1 MAPAGHPGAK
11 RGILERLES
20 GEVVIGDGSFLITL
34 EKRGYVKAGLWTP
47 EAVIEHPDAV
57 RQLHMEFLR
66 AGSNVM
72 QTFTFSASE
81 DNMESKWEDV
91 NAAAC
96 DLAREVAGKG
106 DALVAGGICQTSIY
120 KYHKDEARIKK
131 LFRQQLEVFA
141 WKNVDFLIAEYFEHV
156 EEAVWAVEVLKES
169 DRPVAVT
176 MCISPEGDM
185 HDITP
190 GECAVRLV
198 KAGASIVGVN
208 CRFGPETSLKT
219 MELMKEGL
227 QRAGLKAHLMVQP
240 LGFHTPDCGK
250 EGFVDLPEYPFG
262 LESRAAT
269 RWDIQKYARE
279 AYNLGVRYI
288 GGCCGFEP
296 YHIRAIAEELAPERG
311 FLPPASEKHGSW
323 GSALDMHTKPWVRA
337 RNNRKLLH
345 LEKRSLQNKVVCM
358 GPWIKRNNHI
368 YKT

>member
-1 MAPAGHPGAK
+1 MAPAGRPGAK
-11 RGILERLES
+11 NGILERLES
-20 GEVVIGDGSFLITL
+20 GEVVIGDGSFLISL

-66 AGSNVM
+66 VGSNVM

-81 DNMESKWEDV
+81 DNMKWEDV

-120 KYHKDEARIKK
+120 KYQKEEARIKK

-156 EEAVWAVEVLKES
+156 EEAVWAVQ
-169 DRPVAVT
+169 
-176 MCISPEGDM
+176 GDM
-185 HDITP
+185 HDTTP
-190 GECAVRLV
+190 GKCAVRLV

-227 QRAGLKAHLMVQP
+227 ERAGLKVHLMVQP

-262 LESRAAT
+262 LESRVAT

-279 AYNLGVRYI
+279 AYNLGVR
-288 GGCCGFEP
+288 CLLNE
-296 YHIRAIAEELAPERG
+296 
-311 FLPPASEKHGSW
+311 FLPLFLFENT
-323 GSALDMHTKPWVRA
+323 DMARRDYWENLLPVSGRPFCPSLSKPD
-337 RNNRKLLH
+337 
-345 LEKRSLQNKVVCM
+345 
-358 GPWIKRNNHI
+358 I
-368 YKT
+368 